1 MDQNRTDHVPTEA
14 EIAQLEAEAARHLAG
29 EEDEKPAAQAFVP
42 YVDDVPDPS
51 PKRAPEAE
59 DILGDDE
66 DGEYIPSEWEKR
78 IDRLKQDYIRKARQK
93 GVDLKCILHDVPD
106 LKARIGTPDAVVI
119 FTKQISHEARRKAIE
134 HAKAQNIQVHML
146 HSCSISSLCGCFAS
160 R

>member
-1 MDQNRTDHVPTEA
+1 MASLPGPAASPV
-14 EIAQLEAEAARHLAG
+14 IKARHQG
-29 EEDEKPAAQAFVP
+29 C
-42 YVDDVPDPS
+42 
-51 PKRAPEAE
+51 PEAGGTSKKE
-59 DILGDDE
+59 TSMSVTLIG
-66 DGEYIPSEWEKR
+66 G